1 MQKISRRS
9 FMQAGVASGAVVAAS
24 GTLPKRLS
32 GAEAPAV
39 RYRDLGKTGF
49 KVSEVGFGAMNMRDA
64 ELVQA
69 AIDMGVNYID
79 TANKYMNGI
88 NEEVI
93 GTVMKSRRDKVFLT
107 TKLADQDIPG
117 MTKNLETSLKRL
129 NTDHVDLV
137 LAHSLNEV
145 ELLANEEIIK
155 HLENAKRSG
164 KARFIGYSTHKLPD
178 EYMDETLKVGVYEA
192 ILVSFNYLS
201 PPEVARNIER
211 ARKAGMA
218 VIAMKT
224 QARGNGNPD
233 AANDMQTPNQAALKW
248 VLENKNVDTAIPGVT
263 TFEQLAENIKVM
275 GMELTSRENRDLRQY
290 GKSLKGNY
298 CCGVL
303 GCTGC
308 REKCPNGV
316 EVHEVNRCLGYA
328 YGYGDIRLAHEN
340 YSDIPA
346 GRGADVCADCE
357 ECAVKCINGLN
368 LTENMK
374 RAQSLFC

>member
-9 FMQAGVASGAVVAAS
+9 FMQTGVASGAVVAAS
-24 GTLPKRLS
+24 GAVPKRLS

-39 RYRDLGKTGF
+39 RYRELGKTGF
-49 KVSEVGFGAMNMRDA
+49 RVSEIGFGAMNMRDA

-69 AIDMGVNYID
+69 AIDMGINYID
-79 TANKYMNGI
+79 TAHKYMNGI

-145 ELLANEEIIK
+145 DLLANEEIIK
-155 HLENAKRSG
+155 HLENAKRAG
-164 KARFIGYSTHKLPD
+164 KARFIGYSTHQLPD
-178 EYMDETLKVGVYEA
+178 EYMDETLRLGVYEA

-224 QARGNGNPD
+224 QARGKGNPD
-233 AANDMQTPNQAALKW
+233 AANNMQTPNQAALKW
-248 VLENKNVDTAIPGVT
+248 VLENRNVDTAIPGVT

-290 GKSLKGNY
+290 GESLKGNY

-316 EVHEVNRCLGYA
+316 AVHEVNRCLGYA
-328 YGYGDIRLAHEN
+328 YGYGDMRLAREN
-340 YSDIPA
+340 YSDIPV
-346 GRGADVCADCE
+346 GHGAKVCADCD
-357 ECAVKCINGLN
+357 ECTVKCINGLN
-368 LTENMK
+368 LAENMK